1 MSTTDFTSGLDL
13 GELAEIYRDLHR
25 HPELSFQETRTA
37 GIVAERLESCG
48 WEVTTGVGRTG
59 VVAVMRN
66 GDGPTALLR
75 ADMDALPVAE
85 DTGLEY
91 SSSVRATDPDG
102 HDVPVMHACGHDMH
116 TTCLLGAA
124 EQLAADLD
132 SWQGTAML
140 VFQPAEE
147 LGRGA
152 REMIAD
158 GLYERFGRPDVVLGQ
173 HVAPAPAGVI
183 GYHPGVA
190 FAGSDSVKIVL
201 HGSGGHGS
209 RPEATIDPVVLAAS
223 VVMRLQ
229 TIVSREIPASERAVV
244 TVGLLHAGTK
254 NNIIPSE
261 AELQLS
267 IRSFNEDVRQKVLAS
282 VERIVNAEAE
292 AAGATQKPDIV
303 NFESFP
309 PVVNDSGDA
318 SERVLA
324 GFRDQL
330 GVLVIDPGPVTGS
343 EDVGIFATEAG
354 VPCVY
359 WVLGGADPEQFAG
372 LTSMDEMRRV
382 LDSLPSNHS
391 PEYSPVIEPTLSNG
405 IAALVSAAHSWMPPT
420 S

>member
-1 MSTTDFTSGLDL
+1 MSTTDFTTGLDL
-13 GELAEIYRDLHR
+13 DALADIYRDLHR
-25 HPELSFQETRTA
+25 NPELSFEETRTA
-37 GIVAERLESCG
+37 GIVAERLELLG
-48 WEVTTGVGRTG
+48 WDVTTGVGRTG
-59 VVAVMRN
+59 VVAVLHN
-66 GDGPTALLR
+66 GEGPTVLLR
-75 ADMDALPVAE
+75 ADMDALPVE
-85 DTGLEY
+85 EQTGLDY

-102 HDVPVMHACGHDMH
+102 RDVPVMHACGHDMH

-124 EQLAADLD
+124 EQLAADRD

-147 LGRGA
+147 LGQGA
-152 REMIAD
+152 REMVAD
-158 GLYERFGRPDVVLGQ
+158 GLFERFGRPDVVLGQ

-190 FAGSDSVKIVL
+190 FAGSDSIKMIL

-209 RPEATIDPVVLAAS
+209 RPETTIDPVVMAAS

-229 TIVSREIPASERAVV
+229 TIVSREIAAAEQAVV
-244 TVGLLHAGTK
+244 TVGLLQAGTK

-267 IRSFNEDVRQKVLAS
+267 VRSFDEDVRQRVLAS
-282 VERIVNAEAE
+282 IERIVRAEAT
-292 AAGATQKPDIV
+292 AAGATREPEII

-324 GFRDQL
+324 GFRDNL
-330 GVLVIDPGPVTGS
+330 GALVIDPGPVTGS

-359 WVLGGADPEQFAG
+359 WVLGGADPEQFSG
-372 LTSMDEMRRV
+372 LTSMDDMRRV

-391 PEYSPVIEPTLSNG
+391 PKYAPVIEPTLSNG
-405 IAALVSAAHSWMPPT
+405 IAALVSAAHSWMPPA

>member
-1 MSTTDFTSGLDL
+1 MSTTDLTTGLDL
-13 GELAEIYRDLHR
+13 DALAEIYRDLHR
-25 HPELSFQETRTA
+25 NPELSFEETRTA
-37 GIVAERLESCG
+37 GIVAERLESLG
-48 WEVTTGVGRTG
+48 YEVTTGVGRTG
-59 VVAVMRN
+59 VVAMMRN
-66 GDGPTALLR
+66 GEGPTALLR
-75 ADMDALPVAE
+75 ADMDALPVE
-85 DTGLEY
+85 EETGLDY
-91 SSSVRATDPDG
+91 SSSVRSTDPDG
-102 HDVPVMHACGHDMH
+102 RDVPVMHACGHDMH

-124 EQLAADLD
+124 ERLAADRD
-132 SWQGTAML
+132 AWQGTAML

-147 LGRGA
+147 LGQGA

-190 FAGSDSVKIVL
+190 FAGSDSIKIVL

-209 RPEATIDPVVLAAS
+209 RPETTIDPVVMAAS

-229 TIVSREIPASERAVV
+229 TIVSREIAATEQAVV

-254 NNIIPSE
+254 NNIIPSS

-267 IRSFNEDVRQKVLAS
+267 VRSFDEDVRQKVLAS
-282 VERIVNAEAE
+282 IERIVRAEAR
-292 AAGATQKPDIV
+292 AAGAPREPEIT

-324 GFRDQL
+324 GFRDDL
-330 GVLVIDPGPVTGS
+330 GLLVLDPGPVTGS
-343 EDVGIFATEAG
+343 EDVGIFATEVG

-359 WVLGGADPEQFAG
+359 WVLGGADPELFQG
-372 LTSMDEMRRV
+372 LVSMDEMRRV
-382 LDSLPSNHS
+382 LESVPSNHS
-391 PEYSPVIEPTLSNG
+391 PQYAPVIEPTLTNG
-405 IAALVSAAHSWMPPT
+405 IAALVSAARSWMPPG